1 MILMGMVKHSQSS
14 QNGNFAMSLQYLK
27 KEVLEEV
34 DFLHA
39 DKHQHFLP
47 VDFNI
52 LGIKVSYKVILS
64 LLMPMIK
71 HSKITKINEF
81 AITLQYLRVDVRYGV
96 HFLHGDKHH
105 IF

>member
-1 MILMGMVKHSQSS
+1 MGMVKHSQSS

-81 AITLQYLRVDVRYGV
+81 AISLQYLRVEVRYGV
-96 HFLHGDKHH
+96 HFLHADKHH